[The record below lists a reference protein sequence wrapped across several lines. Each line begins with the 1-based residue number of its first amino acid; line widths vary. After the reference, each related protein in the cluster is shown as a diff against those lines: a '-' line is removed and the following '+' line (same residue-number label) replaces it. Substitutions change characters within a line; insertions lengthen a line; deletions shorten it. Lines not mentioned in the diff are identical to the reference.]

1 MSPVFALS
9 LRSIANR
16 RLSVAL
22 TVVAVALAVALLL
35 GVERLRN
42 DARAGFAQ
50 TLSGTD
56 LVVGARSGPVQLLL
70 YSVFHL
76 GNATNNV
83 SWASIEH
90 VAGLPQV
97 KWVVPIALG
106 DSHRGHRVVGTTAA
120 FFTHY
125 RHGEARA
132 LAFAAGRPF
141 AEAPARAEDIFE
153 VVIGAEVAARHGYQL
168 GQRIVLSHGSLGG
181 GIGGGIGGG
190 GVGGATNAG
199 ALRIAEHADKPFTIA
214 GVLARSGTPLDRALL
229 VSLEGIEAIHIDW
242 LGGAPMP
249 GVTIAPEHVRKFDLR
264 PKSVTAA
271 LVGLHSRTAVF
282 RVQRQIN
289 THADEALTAILPG
302 ATLQELWGLVGIAE
316 QALLAVSALV
326 VAVGLAG
333 MIAVVVASLGERR
346 RELAILRALGASPR
360 HVFALLAVESVLLA
374 LAGIAV
380 GLALLYGAGVALAP
394 WLASQ
399 HGLQLSLGWPTTGE
413 WRLLA
418 AVLVASLLA
427 SLVPALRAYRY
438 SLADGMTIRV

>member
-97 KWVVPIALG
+97 KWLVPIALG

-132 LAFAAGRPF
+132 LAFATGRPF

-153 VVIGAEVAARHGYQL
+153 VVIGAEVAARHGYQV
-168 GQRIVLSHGSLGG
+168 GQRIVLSHGSVGS
-181 GIGGGIGGG
+181 GIGGG
-190 GVGGATNAG
+190 GDGGG
-199 ALRIAEHADKPFTIA
+199 LRFAEHADKPFTIV
-214 GVLARSGTPLDRALL
+214 GILARSGTPLDRALL

-249 GVTIAPEHVRKFDLR
+249 GVSIAPEHVRKFDLR

-289 THADEALTAILPG
+289 TYAGEALTAILPG

-360 HVFALLAVESVLLA
+360 QVFALLAVESLLLA

-380 GLALLYGAGVALAP
+380 GLALLYGAGAALAP

-399 HGLQLSLGWPTTGE
+399 HGLQLSLGWPSTGE

-418 AVLVASLLA
+418 AVLVGSLLA

>member
-97 KWVVPIALG
+97 KWLVPIALG

-141 AEAPARAEDIFE
+141 ADAPARAEDIFE
-153 VVIGAEVAARHGYQL
+153 VVIGAEVAARHGYRI
-168 GQRIVLSHGSLGG
+168 GQRIVLSHGSVGG
-181 GIGGGIGGG
+181 GIGGAG
-190 GVGGATNAG
+190 NAG
-199 ALRIAEHADKPFTIA
+199 GPRFAEHADKPFTIV

-242 LGGAPMP
+242 MGGAPMP

-316 QALLAVSALV
+316 QALLAMSALV

-360 HVFALLAVESVLLA
+360 QVFALLAVESVLLA

>member
-1 MSPVFALS
+1 MSPVFGLS

-22 TVVAVALAVALLL
+22 TVLAVALAVALLL

-70 YSVFHL
+70 YAVFHL
-76 GNATNNV
+76 GDATHSM
-83 SWASIEH
+83 SWASIER
-90 VAGLPQV
+90 VAALPQV
-97 KWVVPIALG
+97 KWLVPIALG
-106 DSHRGHRVVGTTAA
+106 DSHRGHRVVGTTAD

-141 AEAPARAEDIFE
+141 AASPARAEDLFE
-153 VVIGAEVAARHGYQL
+153 VVIGAEVAARHGYPL
-168 GQRIVLSHGSLGG
+168 GQRIVLSHGSFAGEGG
-181 GIGGGIGGG
+181 PRF
-190 GVGGATNAG
+190 AD
-199 ALRIAEHADKPFTIA
+199 HADKPFTLVGI
-214 GVLARSGTPLDRALL
+214 LARSGTPLDRALL
-229 VSLEGIEAIHIDW
+229 VSLEGIEAIHVDW
-242 LGGAPMP
+242 MVGAPIP
-249 GVTIAPEHVRKFDLR
+249 GVRIAPEHVRKFDLR

-302 ATLQELWGLVGIAE
+302 ATLQQLWGLVGIVE

-333 MIAVVVASLGERR
+333 MVAVVVASLGERR

-360 HVFALLAVESVLLA
+360 QVFALLALESLVLA
-374 LAGIAV
+374 LAGIAF
-380 GLALLYGAGVALAP
+380 GLALLYGAGAALAP
-394 WLASQ
+394 WLAGE
-399 HGLQLSLGWPTTGE
+399 HGLQLSLGWPTAGE
-413 WRLLA
+413 WRLLG
-418 AVLVASLLA
+418 AVLLAGLLA

>member
-97 KWVVPIALG
+97 KWLVPIALG

-153 VVIGAEVAARHGYQL
+153 VVIGAEVAARHGYRI
-168 GQRIVLSHGSLGG
+168 GQRIVLSHGSVGS
-181 GIGGGIGGG
+181 GIGGAG
-190 GVGGATNAG
+190 NAG
-199 ALRIAEHADKPFTIA
+199 GPRFAEHGDKPFTIV

-380 GLALLYGAGVALAP
+380 GLALLYGAGAALAP

-399 HGLQLSLGWPTTGE
+399 HGLQLSLGWPSAGE

-418 AVLVASLLA
+418 AVLVASLAA

>member
-1 MSPVFALS
+1 MTPVLALS

-16 RLSVAL
+16 RLSVGL
-22 TVVAVALAVALLL
+22 TVIAVALAVALLL

-97 KWVVPIALG
+97 KWLVPIALG
-106 DSHRGHRVVGTTAA
+106 DSHRGHRVVGTRAG

-125 RHGEARA
+125 RHGEGRA

-153 VVIGAEVAARHGYQL
+153 VVIGAEVAARHGYRI
-168 GQRIVLSHGSLGG
+168 GQRIVLSHGS
-181 GIGGGIGGG
+181 
-190 GVGGATNAG
+190 VGANAAG
-199 ALRIAEHADKPFTIA
+199 PRFAEHADKPFTIV

-229 VSLEGIEAIHIDW
+229 VSLEGIEAIHVDW

-249 GVTIAPEHVRKFDLR
+249 GVKIAPEHVRKFDLR

-326 VAVGLAG
+326 VVVGLAG
-333 MIAVVVASLGERR
+333 MVAVVVASLGERR

-360 HVFALLAVESVLLA
+360 QVFALLAVESVLLA

-380 GLALLYGAGVALAP
+380 GLALLYGAGAALAP

-399 HGLQLSLGWPTTGE
+399 HGLHLSLGWPSAGE

-418 AVLVASLLA
+418 AVLVASLAA

>member
-1 MSPVFALS
+1 MTPVLALS

-16 RLSVAL
+16 RLSVGL
-22 TVVAVALAVALLL
+22 TVIAVALAVALLL

-97 KWVVPIALG
+97 KWLVPIALG
-106 DSHRGHRVVGTTAA
+106 DSHRGHRVVGTRAG

-125 RHGEARA
+125 RHGEGRA

-153 VVIGAEVAARHGYQL
+153 VVIGAEVAARHGYRI
-168 GQRIVLSHGSLGG
+168 GQRIVLSHGS
-181 GIGGGIGGG
+181 
-190 GVGGATNAG
+190 VGANAAG
-199 ALRIAEHADKPFTIA
+199 PRFAEHADKPFTIV

-249 GVTIAPEHVRKFDLR
+249 GVKIAPEHVRKFDLR

-360 HVFALLAVESVLLA
+360 QVFALLAVESVLLA

-380 GLALLYGAGVALAP
+380 GLALLYGAGAALAP

-399 HGLQLSLGWPTTGE
+399 HGLHLSLGWPSAGE

-418 AVLVASLLA
+418 AVLVASLAA

>member
-9 LRSIANR
+9 LHSIANR

-97 KWVVPIALG
+97 KWLVPIALG

-125 RHGEARA
+125 RHGESRA

-141 AEAPARAEDIFE
+141 VEAPARAEDIFE
-153 VVIGAEVAARHGYQL
+153 VVIGAEVAARHGYRI
-168 GQRIVLSHGSLGG
+168 GQRIVLSHGSVGSGG
-181 GIGGGIGGG
+181 VSGA

-199 ALRIAEHADKPFTIA
+199 ALRFAEHADKPFTIV
-214 GVLARSGTPLDRALL
+214 GILARSGTPLDRALL

-242 LGGAPMP
+242 MGGAPMP

-289 THADEALTAILPG
+289 THAGEALTAILPG

-316 QALLAVSALV
+316 QALLAMSALV

-380 GLALLYGAGVALAP
+380 GLALLYGAGAALAP

-399 HGLQLSLGWPTTGE
+399 HGLQLSRGWPSAGE

-418 AVLVASLLA
+418 AVLVASLAA

>member
-1 MSPVFALS
+1 MTPVLALS

-16 RLSVAL
+16 RLSVGL
-22 TVVAVALAVALLL
+22 TVIAVALAVALLL

-97 KWVVPIALG
+97 KWLVPIALG

-141 AEAPARAEDIFE
+141 ADAPARAEDIFE

-168 GQRIVLSHGSLGG
+168 GQRIVLSHGSV
-181 GIGGGIGGG
+181 GGGIGGG

-199 ALRIAEHADKPFTIA
+199 ALRIAEHGDKPFTIV

-316 QALLAVSALV
+316 QALLAMSALV

-360 HVFALLAVESVLLA
+360 QVFALLAVESVLLA

-380 GLALLYGAGVALAP
+380 GLALLYGAGAALAP

-399 HGLQLSLGWPTTGE
+399 HGLHLSLGWPSAGE

-418 AVLVASLLA
+418 AVLVASLAA

>member
-1 MSPVFALS
+1 MTPLLSLS

-16 RLSVAL
+16 RLSALL
-22 TVVAVALAVALLL
+22 TVVAVALSVALLL
-35 GVERLRN
+35 GVERVRN
-42 DARAGFAQ
+42 DARDGFAQ
-50 TLSGTD
+50 TVSGTD
-56 LVVGARSGPVQLLL
+56 LIVGARGGAVQLLL
-70 YSVFHL
+70 YSVFHI
-76 GNATNNV
+76 GHASNNV
-83 SWASIEH
+83 SWQSMQR
-90 VAGLPQV
+90 VAALPQV
-97 KWVVPIALG
+97 KWLVPLSLG
-106 DSHRGHRVVGTTAA
+106 DSHRGMRVVGTTDD
-120 FFTHY
+120 FFRHY
-125 RHGEARA
+125 RHGEGRA
-132 LAFAAGRPF
+132 LAFAQGKAF
-141 AEAPARAEDIFE
+141 APAPDGLFE
-153 VVIGAEVAARHGYQL
+153 AVVGAEVAARFGYAV

-181 GIGGGIGGG
+181 EGGPRF
-190 GVGGATNAG
+190 AD
-199 ALRIAEHADKPFTIA
+199 HADKPFTIV
-214 GVLARSGTPLDRALL
+214 GVLARSGTPVDRAVL
-229 VSLEGIEAIHIDW
+229 VGLEGIEAIHIDW

-380 GLALLYGAGVALAP
+380 GLALLYGASAALAP

-399 HGLQLSLGWPTTGE
+399 HGLHLSLGWPSAGE

-418 AVLVASLLA
+418 AVLVASLVA